1 METNDRNKTYLT
13 NILFYF
19 LLRYHICIYLTIDK
33 YTLNACPLMDLKI
46 KIRIRKKKPELKIKI
61 ENRLE
66 NLSGTNRRV
75 FQAIYIYWKALL

>member
-1 METNDRNKTYLT
+1 
-13 NILFYF
+13 
-19 LLRYHICIYLTIDK
+19 
-33 YTLNACPLMDLKI
+33 MDLKI

-75 FQAIYIYWKALL
+75 FQAIYIYWKALLWVLWEYFSLSRLTFQICTKL